1 MSLLL
6 CVMWF
11 QYYQPQAAVSGFRFQ
26 EIKTGTT
33 FAGGSR
39 KTKCMKK
46 TTTLS
51 IFRLYAVMG
60 LP

>member
-46 TTTLS
+46 NYYS
-51 IFRLYAVMG
+51 VMF
-60 LP
+60 